1 MPQTFPVNEIT
12 EEVIR
17 TAHAEGRLHISL
29 NAALAAL
36 KSGSHTQLYGCIE
49 ATKEQKEASVRFSP
63 TEMVDIMR
71 YIQKLLPQLPEPLQA
86 NTQDERLIVA
96 RIPHLLE
103 INPQLANFQHN
114 YTGLFVSAVRF
125 MADPEAMERLIQ
137 RTQLVSSMFMQ
148 GYSGVDAAQKLNKM
162 S

>member
-49 ATKEQKEASVRFSP
+49 ATQEEKDRAVRYSP
-63 TEMVDIMR
+63 QEIVDILR
-71 YIQKLLPQLPEPLQA
+71 YIQKLKSKLPEDLQRE
-86 NTQDERLIVA
+86 TKDERLIVS
-96 RIPHLLE
+96 RIPFVLRE
-103 INPQLANFQHN
+103 NPQLAKFQHN
-114 YTGLFVSAVRF
+114 YGGIFVSAMRF
-125 MADPEAMERLIQ
+125 MCDPDAMDRLVQ
-137 RTQLVSSMFMQ
+137 RVQLISSMQIQ
-148 GYSGVDAAQKLNKM
+148 GYNGVEAAKTLNKM